1 VRVALVA
8 RRVMA
13 APSLWDGHRS
23 SGRRAILHWA
33 ALILSLLV
41 PCRGNTEF
49 LWASM
54 PSAYLHERLPV
65 RDPCWSGADHR
76 LHIQE
81 ETLRPSLQDPWVIR
95 GEWRSHVG
103 TDFVAARS
111 LEGRWVDFG
120 PQGPAG
126 LAFASA
132 GGGIS
137 ASKKC
142 VEVAIWS
149 RSDYAA
155 RGADGVLKLLDA
167 YKLRSDPP
175 PNQLLNL
182 EFRLKG
188 TTSTGLRV
196 GRTLSLEPIFGD
208 RASSLRFTAAFN
220 FFSLQRYQRVLSNGH
235 LTFRDGYEFKAD
247 AFAQDST
254 KAFDG
259 FGEKNTRGF
268 GKSLDF
274 GLIWEPSDATFL
286 NLSLV
291 DVLWRAAIDRV
302 ATLDARLDSN
312 VRTRNQEGYLE
323 VLPSITGRNS
333 STDLVLKNP
342 VLPAFSGGFRLL
354 GLGDDASR
362 NVVFGFRVE
371 RASMAT
377 LKTLWS
383 SVPTLMGCS
392 LSAEREFEF
401 GTYGLGVGCSSVKFG
416 VRSSAVNPNQARSFG
431 WHLTAS
437 TPF

>member
-1 VRVALVA
+1 
-8 RRVMA
+8 MA
-13 APSLWDGHRS
+13 APSLRLGPRS
-23 SGRRAILHWA
+23 SGLRAILLWA
-33 ALILSLLV
+33 ISILSLLI
-41 PCRGNTEF
+41 PCRGHTEF
-49 LWASM
+49 LWSSM
-54 PSAYLHERLPV
+54 PPAYLHERLPV
-65 RDPCWSGADHR
+65 RDTCRSGADNR
-76 LHIQE
+76 LNIQE
-81 ETLRPSLQDPWVIR
+81 GISRPSSQDPWAIR

-103 TDFVAARS
+103 TNFVAARS

-120 PQGPAG
+120 PDGPAG

-142 VEVAIWS
+142 AEVAIWS

-155 RGADGVLKLLDA
+155 RGAEGVLKLLDA
-167 YKLRSDPP
+167 YKLRVDPP
-175 PNQLLNL
+175 PDQLLNL

-188 TTSTGLRV
+188 TTSTGLRF
-196 GRTLSLEPIFGD
+196 GRTMALEPILGD
-208 RASSLRFTAAFN
+208 RANSLRFTAAFN

-259 FGEKNTRGF
+259 FGEKNTRGLGRSF
-268 GKSLDF
+268 DF

-291 DVLWRAAIDRV
+291 DVLWRAAINRV

-312 VRTRNQEGYLE
+312 VRTRDQEGYLE
-323 VLPSITGRNS
+323 VLPSITGRDS

-342 VLPAFSGGFRLL
+342 VLPALSGGFRLL
-354 GLGDDASR
+354 GLGDDALR
-362 NVVFGFRVE
+362 NVVLGFRVE
-371 RASMAT
+371 RASIAT

-401 GTYGLGVGCSSVKFG
+401 GTYGLGIGCSSVKFG
-416 VRSSAVNPNQARSFG
+416 VRSSSVNPNQARSFG